1 MTIHRQKSIIWLL
14 EWGEIIV
21 LHVQHTLWCKFF
33 TCSSKWWC
41 EIVIFEVLLPK
52 QEQYS
57 NKSFILCM
65 KTILP
70 AMKGIITKTFT
81 LTQSAILQHKLPNVQ
96 ISHTMAFAHFPH
108 YAKVNQWECC
118 QNMNGNPR
126 WFSISTRPLIR
137 GSGNLTRGAVAL
149 KSVPSWDD
157 QGGGSRSHKPSM
169 RNSSKRQLK
178 PSCAIKH

>member
-1 MTIHRQKSIIWLL
+1 MCSTLFDASFWHGLSNDDAKLSYLRFCRQSKTSTPMNLS
-14 EWGEIIV
+14 
-21 LHVQHTLWCKFF
+21 FF
-33 TCSSKWWC
+33 AWKPISSSHENESAFC
-41 EIVIFEVLLPK
+41 LISTTSPRR
-52 QEQYS
+52 
-57 NKSFILCM
+57 NNH
-65 KTILP
+65 
-70 AMKGIITKTFT
+70 KTFT

-96 ISHTMAFAHFPH
+96 ISHTMAFDHFPH